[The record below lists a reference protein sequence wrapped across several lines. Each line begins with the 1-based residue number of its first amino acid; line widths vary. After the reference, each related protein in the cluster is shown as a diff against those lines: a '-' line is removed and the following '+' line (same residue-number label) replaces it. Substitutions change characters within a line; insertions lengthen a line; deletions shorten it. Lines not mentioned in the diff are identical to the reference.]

1 MTQIMLYFDRHE
13 YAARIVAALVYALTS
28 AIAINFFWTPGHIY
42 SSGFTGLAQILNT
55 VGSRYFHL
63 NLPIGLLLLLLNVP
77 VLLLGY
83 RKLGYRFT
91 MFTAI
96 ALVLAALA
104 IRFVPTPPTNWT
116 HDSLLLAI
124 FGGGINGFGTGF
136 ALRTGLST
144 GGLDIIGIVVQKKW
158 GLRMGAVNL
167 TFNFIILLTAG
178 YLFGPEYALYTAISL
193 IVNAYMIDN
202 VYTRQQKLQVMI
214 VTEHPDKV
222 IDMLQQNIRRGI
234 TIVHDVEGGYNHHE
248 KEILFTVISAYER
261 YDFRDALEQADPKA
275 WSSTWR
281 IEHTIGRFFEPKL

>member
-13 YAARIVAALVYALTS
+13 YAARIVAAIIYALTS
-28 AIAINFFWTPGHIY
+28 AIAINIFWTPGHIY

-55 VGSRYFHL
+55 LGLRYLHM
-63 NLPIGLLLLLLNVP
+63 NISIGLLLILLNVP
-77 VLLLGY
+77 VLILGY

-91 MFTAI
+91 MFTAL
-96 ALVLAALA
+96 ALLLAAIA
-104 IRFVPTPPTNWT
+104 IRIVPSPGTWV
-116 HDSLLLAI
+116 HDPLVLAI

-144 GGLDIIGIVVQKKW
+144 GGLDIIGIVARKKF
-158 GLRMGAVNL
+158 GMRMGAVNL
-167 TFNFIILLTAG
+167 TFNFFILLTAG
-178 YLFGPEYALYTAISL
+178 HLFGPQYALYTGISL

-202 VYTRQQKLQVMI
+202 FYTRQQKLQVMI
-214 VTEHPDKV
+214 VTEQPDRV
-222 IDMLQQNIRRGI
+222 IEMLQQNIRRGI
-234 TIVHDVEGGYNHHE
+234 TIVHDAEGGYNHHE

-281 IEHTIGRFFEPKL
+281 IEHTTGRFYEPKL

>member
-13 YAARIVAALVYALTS
+13 YAARIVAAIIYALTS
-28 AIAINFFWTPGHIY
+28 AIAINIFWTPGHIY

-55 VGSRYFHL
+55 LGLRYLHM
-63 NLPIGLLLLLLNVP
+63 NISIGLLLILLNVP
-77 VLLLGY
+77 VLILGY

-91 MFTAI
+91 MFTAL
-96 ALVLAALA
+96 ALLLAAIA
-104 IRFVPTPPTNWT
+104 IRIVPSPGTWV
-116 HDSLLLAI
+116 HDPLVLAI

-144 GGLDIIGIVVQKKW
+144 GGLDIIGIVARKKF
-158 GLRMGAVNL
+158 GMRMGAVNL
-167 TFNFIILLTAG
+167 TFNFFILLTAG
-178 YLFGPEYALYTAISL
+178 YLFGPQYALYTGISL

-202 VYTRQQKLQVMI
+202 FYTRQQKLQVMI
-214 VTEHPDKV
+214 VTEQPDRV
-222 IDMLQQNIRRGI
+222 IEMLQQNIRRGI
-234 TIVHDVEGGYNHHE
+234 TIVHDAEGGYNHHE

-281 IEHTIGRFFEPKL
+281 IEHTTGRFYEPKL

>member
-13 YAARIVAALVYALTS
+13 YAARIVAAIIYALTS
-28 AIAINFFWTPGHIY
+28 AIAINIFWTPGHIY

-55 VGSRYFHL
+55 LGLRY
-63 NLPIGLLLLLLNVP
+63 LPMNISIGLLLILLNVP
-77 VLLLGY
+77 VLILGY

-91 MFTAI
+91 MFTAL
-96 ALVLAALA
+96 ALLLAAIA
-104 IRFVPTPPTNWT
+104 IRIVPSPGTWV
-116 HDSLLLAI
+116 HDPLVLAI

-144 GGLDIIGIVVQKKW
+144 GGLDIIGIVARKKF
-158 GLRMGAVNL
+158 GMRMGAVNL
-167 TFNFIILLTAG
+167 TFNFFILLTAG
-178 YLFGPEYALYTAISL
+178 YLFGPQYALYTGISL

-202 VYTRQQKLQVMI
+202 FYTRQQKLQVMI
-214 VTEHPDKV
+214 VTEQPDRV
-222 IDMLQQNIRRGI
+222 IEMLQQNIRRGI
-234 TIVHDVEGGYNHHE
+234 TIVHDAEGGYNHHE

-281 IEHTIGRFFEPKL
+281 IEHTTGRFYEPKL

>member
-13 YAARIVAALVYALTS
+13 FAARIVAAVIYALTS

-42 SSGFTGLAQILNT
+42 SSGFTGLAQIVNT
-55 VGSRYFHL
+55 VGTRFFNV
-63 NLPIGLLLLLLNVP
+63 NLPIGLLLIILNIP
-77 VLLLGY
+77 ILLLGY
-83 RKLGYRFT
+83 KKLGYRFT
-91 MFTAI
+91 MFTAL

-104 IRFVPTPPTNWT
+104 IRFVPDPPANWSN
-116 HDSLLLAI
+116 DSLLLAI

-144 GGLDIIGIVVQKKW
+144 GGLDIIGIVVRKKF

-167 TFNFIILLTAG
+167 TFNFFILMAAG
-178 YLFGPEYALYTAISL
+178 YLFGPQFALYTGISL
-193 IVNAYMIDN
+193 IVNAFMIDN

-214 VTEHPDKV
+214 VTENPDKV

-234 TIVHDVEGGYNHHE
+234 TIVHDAEGGYNHHQ

-261 YDFRDALEQADPKA
+261 YDFRDALELADPKA

-281 IEHTIGRFFEPKL
+281 IEYTMGRFYEPKL